1 MQDWWNNVMTIPG
14 ARWIIYPCILLVLVL
29 VAYYIAQLFRNL
41 AIGGGNSTDDHLG
54 SFRKMRD
61 EGMIAPE
68 EYKKLAGLVPLPETT
83 KKESLDP
90 DDTGAQALTDAA
102 KAAIRKAAAKKS
114 AEPGDDD
121 EESENEDREQS
132 TES

>member
-1 MQDWWNNVMTIPG
+1 MTIPG
-14 ARWIIYPCILLVLVL
+14 ARWIIYPCILLVLIL
-29 VAYYIAQLFRNL
+29 VAYYIVQLFRNL
-41 AIGGGNSTDDHLG
+41 AIGGTPSSDDHLG
-54 SFRKMRD
+54 SFRRMRD

-68 EYKKLAGLVPLPETT
+68 EYKKLAGLVPLPETE

-114 AEPGDDD
+114 VESDD
-121 EESENEDREQS
+121 EDEDQENEDSDQS